1 MNFLLEGTPFSDFL
15 LETFY
20 LILSGILT
28 FGIVQI
34 LASKSSQKPISVN
47 FSTAVS
53 VSNDVIQ
60 RILSWMRFNEIT
72 VLHGVK
78 IRESWRAYV
87 LKGFQN
93 PTRGISPRR
102 YLEATGNPA
111 TRWIYPRRYTLRMR
125 LFLEDYSAILNV
137 LGNHYKNI
145 INFSLQLH
153 ESTGAHAIVCPY
165 PQLGYV
171 FLVGIFELR
180 LLETHIFK

>member
-1 MNFLLEGTPFSDFL
+1 MKKEKGEKREKGKHLYSSKKVEGVNCWPGDRTAPTPLGMWPRQQSSHLQYTPTTNNSGNFLLEGTPFSDFL

-34 LASKSSQKPISVN
+34 LASKSSQKPISIN

-53 VSNDVIQ
+53 VPNHVIQ

-102 YLEATGNPA
+102 YLKATGNPA
-111 TRWIYPRRYTLRMR
+111 TR
-125 LFLEDYSAILNV
+125 
-137 LGNHYKNI
+137 
-145 INFSLQLH
+145 
-153 ESTGAHAIVCPY
+153 
-165 PQLGYV
+165 
-171 FLVGIFELR
+171 
-180 LLETHIFK
+180 

>member
-1 MNFLLEGTPFSDFL
+1 MARIPGTNGRATRRPNRSAVRWVVRWSVGRRLIIVVIVPLSPPLNSVNFLLEGTPFSDFL

-20 LILSGILT
+20 LILRGILT

-53 VSNDVIQ
+53 VPNDVIQ
-60 RILSWMRFNEIT
+60 RILSWMWFNEIT

-78 IRESWRAYV
+78 FRESWRAYV

-102 YLEATGNPA
+102 YVEATGNPA
-111 TRWIYPRRYTLRMR
+111 TRLIYPRRYTFRMR
-125 LFLEDYSAILNV
+125 LFL
-137 LGNHYKNI
+137 
-145 INFSLQLH
+145 
-153 ESTGAHAIVCPY
+153 
-165 PQLGYV
+165 
-171 FLVGIFELR
+171 
-180 LLETHIFK
+180 